1 MNLGVLHKAPV
12 PATSFFPNDIGV
24 ILSCG
29 SITKVG
35 CNNPAGYRTHLEVDG
50 ETCHS
55 LTMRLPTAILASLL
69 AACGGISPA
78 QEAPAP
84 LLQSELDEQRSLL
97 ERVIAN
103 QKKND
108 LAQFTYERLESL
120 GIYKGNGATPPA
132 AVKTTPSAPAGAG
145 THRIS

>member
-24 ILSCG
+24 ILSCV

-35 CNNPAGYRTHLEVDG
+35 CNNPARYRIQLEVDG
-50 ETCHS
+50 ETRHS

-69 AACGGISPA
+69 AACGRKSPP

-84 LLQSELDEQRSLL
+84 PL
-97 ERVIAN
+97 
-103 QKKND
+103 
-108 LAQFTYERLESL
+108 
-120 GIYKGNGATPPA
+120 
-132 AVKTTPSAPAGAG
+132 PSALNHQPSLPPPPYAP
-145 THRIS
+145 TETTT